1 MDPWNVYAKANIAL
15 EATGSGPLEGLTFAV
30 KDVFAIAGHTCSAG
44 NPDWQRTHRP
54 AKQHATVIELLL
66 ASGARLR
73 GTTITDELMFS
84 INGENAHYG
93 TPVNPADPDRIPGGS
108 SSGSAVA
115 VEVGLADFSIG
126 TDTGGSVR
134 VPSSYCGVYGIR
146 PTHGAVSVEGLIPLA
161 PGFDTVGWMA
171 RDANI
176 LLNVGQVVLDHGTSA
191 STVEPPDS
199 NPQDRVTAMP
209 GQEPSTSSTETSD
222 YPAPT
227 GVTRYPEHEASTS
240 SQEPTENT
248 LLSNVTMY
256 LGHMLPA
263 SDIEPSKLTSLDD
276 ITNQP
281 GQEAS
286 NSSTVRSSNTA
297 GDSATVNANTNN
309 LHGNEASTVQ
319 NLNKSISLSSGSSHG
334 FTRLLIAEDMWALAD
349 EPTKAALAQCLP
361 SLSELVLHGESVTVA
376 NTDGGLNGWKDAFR
390 FIQGY
395 EIWREHGEWITLN
408 APVFGVDIAA
418 RFKWTSTLRI
428 TDLTPALAIQQK
440 AMARMA
446 SLLDNQT
453 VLVAPTVPSIAPL
466 KNGTGEEIEL
476 RRQQTFQLCCV
487 AGLSGLPQVTMPIAG
502 ENGLPVGLSFLAA
515 RGQDLNLLRWL
526 VAVSERLQ
534 ER

>member
-1 MDPWNVYAKANIAL
+1 MDPWNVYANTNIAL
-15 EATGSGPLEGLTFAV
+15 KATGGGPLEGLAFAV
-30 KDVFAIAGHTCSAG
+30 KDVFAIEGHTCSAG
-44 NPDWQRTHRP
+44 NPDWLRTHRP
-54 AKQHATVIELLL
+54 SKQHATVIELLL

-84 INGENAHYG
+84 INGENVHYG
-93 TPVNPADPDRIPGGS
+93 TPVNPAAPDRIPGGS

-115 VEVGLADFSIG
+115 VAAGLADFAIG

-176 LLNVGQVVLDHGTSA
+176 LLNVGQVVLGHWTSTP
-191 STVEPPDS
+191 TVEPPVS
-199 NPQDRVTAMP
+199 NPQYKFTARP
-209 GQEPSTSSTETSD
+209 GQEPSTSSTAASNYTAPGGGTRF
-222 YPAPT
+222 PAHKT
-227 GVTRYPEHEASTS
+227 STS
-240 SQEPTENT
+240 SQEAPDNT
-248 LLSNVTMY
+248 LPNNATMY
-256 LGHMLPA
+256 LGNTLPA
-263 SDIEPSKLTSLDD
+263 SDIDPSKLTSSDD

-281 GQEAS
+281 EQEAS
-286 NSSTVRSSNTA
+286 NPSTVRSSNTA
-297 GDSATVNANTNN
+297 GDSATASANVNN
-309 LHGNEASTVQ
+309 LHTNEAPNLQ
-319 NLNKSISLSSGSSHG
+319 NLNKSTLSSGSSHG

-361 SLSELVLHGESVTVA
+361 ALSELVLHGESVTVA
-376 NTDGGLNGWKDAFR
+376 NTEGGLNRWKDAFR
-390 FIQGY
+390 IIQGY
-395 EIWREHGEWITLN
+395 EIWREHGEWITQSN
-408 APVFGVDIAA
+408 PAFGSDIAA
-418 RFKWTSTLRI
+418 RFQWASTLRI

-440 AMARMA
+440 AMTRMA

-526 VAVSERLQ
+526 VAVSERLPK
-534 ER
+534 